1 MAEFVC
7 SKCGY
12 VKDTRCKPKVCPE
25 CDAAGSFDK
34 QDDIKPAA
42 KKPAKKPAAKKPA
55 AKKPAARKTAA
66 KKAK

>member
-34 QDDIKPAA
+34 QEDIKPAKKPAA
-42 KKPAKKPAAKKPA
+42 KKATAKKPAAKKPA
-55 AKKPAARKTAA
+55 AKKPAA